1 MTDNL
6 IERDEAVVDNTDY
19 VEAIKN
25 LKENSVSKEKYEAL
39 EAEKKK
45 LLEAMINGDSLDT
58 QDPEQLDSRLEYYKK
73 YKENKFATD
82 LDFWDNFIKL
92 RKATIKEY
100 GGDPCVPGNYGLTPE
115 GAKAQPAYGEVES
128 VNESL
133 DIMEDLVKEADGNP
147 LKFESLLLSSVPRK

>member
-82 LDFWDNFIKL
+82 LDF
-92 RKATIKEY
+92 
-100 GGDPCVPGNYGLTPE
+100 
-115 GAKAQPAYGEVES
+115 
-128 VNESL
+128 
-133 DIMEDLVKEADGNP
+133 
-147 LKFESLLLSSVPRK
+147 